1 MSRSTLRR
9 LESEGIMKEV
19 EEQSVQISELR
30 RDFEEMRVRFLEMEE
45 RVCGGG
51 KRSKGVAKAIDRT
64 RFNNSQMDLISKP
77 SWS

>member
-19 EEQSVQISELR
+19 EEQ
-30 RDFEEMRVRFLEMEE
+30 
-45 RVCGGG
+45 
-51 KRSKGVAKAIDRT
+51 KRSKGVVKAIDRT
-64 RFNNSQMDLISKP
+64 RFNNRQMDLISKP